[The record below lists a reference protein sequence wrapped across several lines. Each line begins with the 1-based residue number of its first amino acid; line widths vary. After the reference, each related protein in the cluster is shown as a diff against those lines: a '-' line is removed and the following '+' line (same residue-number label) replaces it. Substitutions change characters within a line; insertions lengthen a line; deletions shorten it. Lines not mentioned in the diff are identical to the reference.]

1 MGMASS
7 RLRCDVGSF
16 YIMLFFFFFLPRLF
30 CFVSFLSVVSIF
42 CDCGSFCLLLPLF
55 VCVCFFVSFLPALST
70 DKTFHC
76 DREINEADKR
86 QQIFE
91 CQTSY
96 THKPVREK
104 PRRDVSSLPNWD
116 IH

>member
-1 MGMASS
+1 MI
-7 RLRCDVGSF
+7 VGVFVFSF
-16 YIMLFFFFFLPRLF
+16 HF
-30 CFVSFLSVVSIF
+30 
-42 CDCGSFCLLLPLF
+42 LF
-55 VCVCFFVSFLPALST
+55 VCVCLFVFLPALSI

-104 PRRDVSSLPNWD
+104 PRREENDVQYGAYLRCQTRTD
-116 IH
+116 ITVQNSF